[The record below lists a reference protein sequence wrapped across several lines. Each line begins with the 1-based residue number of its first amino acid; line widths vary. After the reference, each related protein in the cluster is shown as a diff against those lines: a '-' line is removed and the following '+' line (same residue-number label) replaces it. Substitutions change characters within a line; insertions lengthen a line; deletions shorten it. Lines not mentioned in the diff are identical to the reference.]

1 MDCTT
6 TAVGVHEAI
15 GPTAGE
21 PSPGRAYAWSMASSP
36 TALVDPFGRRVE
48 DLRLSVTDRCNFRCT
63 YCMPA
68 EGLDWLPRSELL
80 TYEELARIAQI
91 CVERWAFSGIRVTGG
106 EPTVRAHLP
115 RLFEMLTPLGVDL
128 AMTTNGVRL
137 PELASAL
144 AAAGLRRVNVSLDSL
159 KPDVFERL
167 TRRPDLDKVL
177 AGIDAALAAGLG
189 PVKVNCVVMRG
200 VNDDEVVDLAAFGRA
215 RGVGLRFIEF
225 MPLDADGGWDLDQVV
240 PAREILERIDG
251 VFPLDLDARAP
262 LDQAQ
267 VQHVEPAA
275 RFRYRDGGG
284 DVGVIAS
291 VTEPFCGTCDRVRL
305 TAEGKFR
312 TCLFA
317 LEEFDLRMLLRAGA
331 SDEEIAATIERA
343 VGTKWSGH
351 HIARVDFVRP
361 PRSMS
366 QIGG

>member
-1 MDCTT
+1 
-6 TAVGVHEAI
+6 
-15 GPTAGE
+15 
-21 PSPGRAYAWSMASSP
+21 MAP
-36 TALVDPFGRRVE
+36 APNALVDPFGRRVE

-68 EGLDWLPRSELL
+68 EGLEWLPRSDIL
-80 TYEELARIAQI
+80 TYEELARIARI
-91 CVERWAFSGIRVTGG
+91 CVERWAFSGIRITGG

-115 RLFEMLTPLGVDL
+115 RLFEMLAPLGVDL

-137 PELASAL
+137 PELAADL
-144 AAAGLRRVNVSLDSL
+144 AAAGLQRVNVSLDSL
-159 KPDVFERL
+159 KPDVFEQL

-200 VNDDEVVDLAAFGRA
+200 VNDDEVVDLAAFGRE

-225 MPLDADGGWDLDQVV
+225 MPLDADDGWNLDQVV
-240 PAREILERIDG
+240 PAREILDRIDT
-251 VFPLDLDARAP
+251 VFPLDLDDRSTH
-262 LDQAQ
+262 DDG
-267 VQHVEPAA
+267 HVEPAA
-275 RFRYRDGGG
+275 RFVYRDGGG

-291 VTEPFCGTCDRVRL
+291 VTEPFCGNCDRVRL

-317 LEEFDLRMLLRAGA
+317 LEEFDLRSLLRAGA
-331 SDEEIAATIERA
+331 GDDEIAATIERA
-343 VGTKWSGH
+343 VGTKWAGH
-351 HIARVDFVRP
+351 RITRVDFVRP
-361 PRSMS
+361 TRSMS